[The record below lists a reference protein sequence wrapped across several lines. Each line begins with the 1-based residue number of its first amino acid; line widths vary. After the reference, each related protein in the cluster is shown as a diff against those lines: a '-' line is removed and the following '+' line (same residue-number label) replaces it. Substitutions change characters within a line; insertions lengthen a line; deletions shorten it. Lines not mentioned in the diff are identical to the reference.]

1 MNNILQTAKMAGKSV
16 LLIGLAASISVPT
29 HAISLGGSKSGNKFD
44 YAACSKIVEGKTKAD
59 TLDELLGAEPVTT
72 GKSGGLF
79 YKSYQ
84 YTKSGGLGGI
94 GAFGVSLGGSKGK
107 QFRCTASYNSS
118 GTVVSVDMQEVELG
132 SSGAGI

>member
-1 MNNILQTAKMAGKSV
+1 MNFVLKTAKTVGKSA
-16 LLIGLAASISVPT
+16 LLLGLAASVSAPT
-29 HAISLGGSKSGNKFD
+29 YAISLGGSKSGNKFD

-59 TLDELLGAEPVTT
+59 TLDALLGAEPVTT

-84 YTKSGGLGGI
+84 YNKSGGLGGI

-107 QFRCTASYNSS
+107 QFRCTVNYNSS
-118 GTVVSVDMQEVELG
+118 GTVVNVDMQEVEMG